1 MFDKYT
7 PPFTINYKGHEISV
21 EKEQGNLIYR
31 RTCEYE
37 TIEKILLEADGD
49 FLINPIEP
57 VNLPKPITSFLLIDF
72 ERPVM
77 ISPGSKQKIYL
88 TFPVEMGIF
97 ISGKKGE
104 HELIDILTLNRSKY
118 TLYGDPNRGMIC
130 RYWKSEIF
138 TSYPN
143 LDTRYEGDIELDIIN
158 DTNHWM
164 EVKKS
169 VFNAFGMKIY
179 YGTDRTS
186 MRAFMRIIN
195 RHLAETGFMTYT
207 TTPELRRSMEVYT
220 ARKIMLSSIKG
231 IMEHGI

>member
-1 MFDKYT
+1 MFNKYT

-21 EKEQGNLIYR
+21 EKEQGNLIYK

-37 TIEKILLEADGD
+37 TIEKVLLGASGD

-57 VNLPKPITSFLLIDF
+57 VNLPKPITSYLLIDF

-77 ISPGSKQKIYL
+77 IGPGSKQKIYL

-97 ISGKKGE
+97 IIGGKGE
-104 HELIDILTLNRSKY
+104 HELIDMLTLNRSKY
-118 TLYGDPNRGMIC
+118 TLYGTPNHGIIC
-130 RYWKSEIF
+130 RYWKSEVF
-138 TSYPN
+138 ASYPN

-158 DTNHWM
+158 DTNNWI

-186 MRAFMRIIN
+186 MRAFMRIAN
-195 RHLAETGFMTYT
+195 RNLAETGFMTYT
-207 TTPELRRSMEVYT
+207 TSPEFRRSMELYT
-220 ARKIMLSSIKG
+220 ARKLMLSSIKG